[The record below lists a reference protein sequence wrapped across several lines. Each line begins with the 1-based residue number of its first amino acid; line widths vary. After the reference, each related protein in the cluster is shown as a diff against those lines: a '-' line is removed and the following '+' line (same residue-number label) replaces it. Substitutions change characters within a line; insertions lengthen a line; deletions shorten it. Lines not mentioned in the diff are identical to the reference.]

1 VSGVDIQAFVN
12 KDAGTADDACEALE
26 KTGGFRVERIAPTDL
41 AARVRHAVESGARRV
56 LVAGGD
62 GSIATAAGVIRGGT
76 CELAI
81 LPGGT
86 LNHLA
91 QDLGLPTDLE
101 EAARVASG
109 TSTRCIDVGEVNG
122 HVFLNTSSVGAYV
135 TYVRTRERLERRLG
149 YWIAS
154 FVAGLRI
161 LARLRTFRVTVE
173 IDGVEHEYL
182 TPLVF
187 VGVGERELK
196 MPTLGKRVT
205 GGKRGLHVIIVQ
217 SRSAGRVLALAF
229 AAVARGVREVSR
241 TPDMQSFI
249 VDRIRIEPRTRAL
262 AGRIAIDGEIVS
274 MSPPLDYHLI
284 REGLKVVVGDVR

>member
-1 VSGVDIQAFVN
+1 MSGVDIQAFVN
-12 KDAGTADDACEALE
+12 TDAGTADDACEALE

-109 TSTRCIDVGEVNG
+109 TSTRCIDVGEVND

-196 MPTLGKRVT
+196 MPTLGKRVS

-249 VDRIRIEPRTRAL
+249 VDRIRIEPRTRVL

-274 MSPPLDYHLI
+274 MSPPLDYRLI

>member
-196 MPTLGKRVT
+196 MPTLGKRVS

-241 TPDMQSFI
+241 TPHMQSFI
-249 VDRIRIEPRTRAL
+249 VDRIRIEPRTRVL

-274 MSPPLDYHLI
+274 MSPPLDYRLI